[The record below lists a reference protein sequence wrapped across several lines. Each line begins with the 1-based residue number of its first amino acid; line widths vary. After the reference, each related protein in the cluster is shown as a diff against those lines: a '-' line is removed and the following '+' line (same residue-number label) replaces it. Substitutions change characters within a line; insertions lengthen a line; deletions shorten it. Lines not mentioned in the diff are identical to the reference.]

1 MFYWSVFLICD
12 FNDANISYSRSLS
25 VASVLTDL
33 LNKKNQNS
41 LSTEVDATGRV
52 RYFINNQNKR
62 NMSQS
67 DKYKKLLQDIS
78 QIVEGGREESI
89 FIIESELLD
98 FQEKANKAI
107 AD

>member
-1 MFYWSVFLICD
+1 
-12 FNDANISYSRSLS
+12 
-25 VASVLTDL
+25 
-33 LNKKNQNS
+33 
-41 LSTEVDATGRV
+41 
-52 RYFINNQNKR
+52 
-62 NMSQS
+62 MSQS